1 MKTEKWLRLSLV
13 PLVAALVAACASIGR
28 PEGGPRDETAPVFVR
43 SNPAPGAVKVTNS
56 RIDIIF
62 DENIKL
68 DDPSNKIV
76 VSPAQKKAPAI
87 SSGGRR
93 VSVELRD
100 TLLPETTYTI
110 DFSDAIRD
118 LNEGNILDGFATDFA
133 TGADIDTLR
142 ISGMV
147 FEGRTLEPA
156 QGMVVGVYSHL
167 DDTTLT
173 SVPLERVAKTNQLGQ
188 FTIRGLKPGDYHV
201 FAIDDRNH
209 DWHWDRSENIAF
221 YPVTVSPSA
230 KAVEVTDTL
239 TDSAGADSIVGRAA
253 TAFLPDD
260 ILLTWFNENYR
271 AQYLKKY
278 ERPVRRALTF
288 VLGARPDTLPVWTI
302 ANGPYA
308 GRTLDDPEIAATE
321 RRAEGDSTVYWL
333 RPAELVAQDSL
344 LIAGR
349 YQKTDSADRLVWQTD
364 TLKLFFKEYKSKK
377 QKKAEEEAANDTVPP
392 EPVFMNLTCET
403 KGTQDLNLPLKFS
416 STEPLDTLMASALR
430 LEMQVDTLWQPVPL
444 GAAQRDTLTSRV
456 WTIPVKWEEDTRYR
470 LIADSLAVSNI
481 YGEPIRG
488 FKQDFTTKK
497 MSDYG
502 SVALTL
508 SDVPRDTT
516 GTPLPVVVELLD
528 NRDTPVKTV
537 AAKGGTAMFDYLA
550 PGKYYA
556 RAFLDVNGNG
566 VWDTGNVADSLQA
579 EDVFYYPKRL
589 NVRANWD
596 VNQSWA
602 LFETPVDLQKPLE
615 IKKNKPKTKEPQQRQ
630 TDEDDEE
637 YDENDPFG
645 NGNSWGNGSQYNNAH
660 RGNNRVTGTGG
671 MQTVKTRR

>member
-1 MKTEKWLRLSLV
+1 MRAEKWLRLSLV

-28 PEGGPRDETAPVFVR
+28 PEGGPRDEVAPVFVR
-43 SNPAPGAVKVTNS
+43 SNPGPGAVNVTNS

-87 SSGGRR
+87 SSGGKR

-100 TLLPETTYTI
+100 TLLPNTTYTI

-147 FEGRTLEPA
+147 FEARNLEPA
-156 QGMVVGVYSHL
+156 QGMVVGVYSRL

-221 YPVTVSPSA
+221 YPVTVSPGA
-230 KAVEVTDTL
+230 ETVEVTDTL
-239 TDSAGADSIVGRAA
+239 TDSAGADSIVTRQA
-253 TAFLPDD
+253 TAFTPDNL
-260 ILLTWFNENYR
+260 LLTWFNENYR
-271 AQYLKKY
+271 AQYLRKY
-278 ERPVRRALTF
+278 ERTARRALTF
-288 VLGARPDTLPVWTI
+288 VFNARPDTMPAWTI
-302 ANGPYA
+302 VNGPFA
-308 GRTLDDPEIAATE
+308 GRTLDDPEIAITE
-321 RRAEGDSTVYWL
+321 RRAEGDSTVFWL
-333 RPAELVAQDSL
+333 RPEGLVAQDSL
-344 LIAGR
+344 LIAAR
-349 YQKTDSADRLVWQTD
+349 YQKTDSADRLVWQND

-392 EPVFMNLTCET
+392 QPVFMSFSCET
-403 KGTQDLNLPLKFS
+403 KGTQELNQPLYFVS
-416 STEPLDTLMASALR
+416 DEPLDTLMTSALH
-430 LEMQVDTLWQPVPL
+430 LEMQADTLWLPVEMGTAVRDPL
-444 GAAQRDTLTSRV
+444 TPRRWS
-456 WTIPVKWEEDTRYR
+456 IPVKWEEDTRYR
-470 LIADSLAVSNI
+470 LTGDSLGISNI
-481 YGEPIRG
+481 YGEAIRG
-488 FKQDFTTKK
+488 FKQDFTSKK
-497 MSDYG
+497 MADYG

-508 SDVPRDTT
+508 SDIPRDTA
-516 GTPLPVVVELLD
+516 GVALPVVVELLD
-528 NRDTPVKTV
+528 NRDITLKSS
-537 AAKGGTAMFDYLA
+537 AAKGGTATFDYLM

-556 RAFLDVNGNG
+556 RAFIDLNGNG
-566 VWDTGNVADSLQA
+566 VWDTGSVTDSLQA

-630 TDEDDEE
+630 PDEDDEE
-637 YDENDPFG
+637 FDENDPYG
-645 NGNSWGNGSQYNNAH
+645 NNSWGNGSQYNNAH

>member
-1 MKTEKWLRLSLV
+1 MRILLIGAIASLV
-13 PLVAALVAACASIGR
+13 GACASIGR
-28 PEGGPRDETAPVFVR
+28 PEGGPRDVTPPVFVR
-43 SNPAPGAVKVTNS
+43 SNPEPGALNVDRN
-56 RIDIIF
+56 RIDIWF
-62 DENIKL
+62 DENLKL
-68 DDPSNKIV
+68 EDPVNKVV
-76 VSPAQKKAPAI
+76 VSPVQKENARVNAN
-87 SSGGRR
+87 GRHLT
-93 VSVELRD
+93 VEFRD
-100 TLLPETTYTI
+100 TLADSTTYII
-110 DFSDAIRD
+110 DFADAIRD
-118 LNEGNILDGFATDFA
+118 LNEGNILDGFAYDFS
-133 TGADIDTLR
+133 TGNTLDSLT

-147 FEGRTLEPA
+147 FEARNLEPA
-156 QGMVVGVYSHL
+156 QGMVVGVYSNQA
-167 DDTTLT
+167 DSAISTL
-173 SVPLERVAKTNQLGQ
+173 PLERVAKTNQYGQ
-188 FTIRGLKPGDYHV
+188 FTIRGLKPGNYNI
-201 FAIDDRNH
+201 FALDDRNR

-221 YPVTVSPSA
+221 FPVSLSPSTEQ
-230 KAVEVTDTL
+230 VEVADTL
-239 TDSAGADSIVGRAA
+239 RSQAGEDSIVRRKAWHY
-253 TAFLPDD
+253 LPDD

-344 LIAGR
+344 LIASR
-349 YQKTDSADRLVWQTD
+349 YQKTDSADRLVWQSD

-416 STEPLDTLMASALR
+416 STEPLDTLMASAMR

-444 GAAQRDTLTSRV
+444 GAAQRDTLTPRV

-470 LIADSLAVSNI
+470 LMADSLAVSNI

-508 SDVPRDTT
+508 SDIPRDTA
-516 GTPLPVVVELLD
+516 GTALPVVVELLD

-566 VWDTGNVADSLQA
+566 VWDTGNMADSLQA

-615 IKKNKPKTKEPQQRQ
+615 IKKNKPKTKEPQQSQ